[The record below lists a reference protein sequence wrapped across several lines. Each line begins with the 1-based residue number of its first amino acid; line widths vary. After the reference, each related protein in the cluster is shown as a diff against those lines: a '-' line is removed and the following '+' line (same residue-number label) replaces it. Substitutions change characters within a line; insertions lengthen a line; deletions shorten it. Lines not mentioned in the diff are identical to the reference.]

1 MTKTDNTNKR
11 LMSLDTLRGF
21 DMMFI
26 MGFSGLVAAVCALF
40 PGGSECRLA
49 RTMEHVDW
57 HGLAHHDTIFPLFLF
72 IAGISFP
79 FSYAKQLA
87 NGMTSKAIY
96 LKILKRFLIL
106 VALGIVY
113 NGFFKLEFS
122 TLRICSV
129 LGRIGFAWAVAA
141 VLYINFKPMTRAIIA
156 GVILIGYWLVAAYIP
171 APDVPGADPLTMEG
185 TIVGWVDRMITPGRL
200 IYNNG
205 NFDPEGL
212 LSAIPAVVTAMLG
225 MFTGEFVRLPE
236 ERISGAKKSGYMG
249 LAALAML
256 AVGLL
261 WSLVFPI
268 NKMLWSSSFVLVVG
282 SYSLAMFALFYWI
295 IDVKGWQK
303 WTLFFRVI
311 GLNSI
316 TIYMAQRIISFSGI
330 RNFFLGGLVGM
341 LPETWGAVVNYAGF
355 VAVCWLFLYFLYRQK
370 IFLKI

>member
-40 PGGSECRLA
+40 PGGSECWLA